1 LIVRSCPEKSAL
13 APVFSLTS
21 IPDALNMNSAAI
33 EKSRIT
39 AVDIKVAFQYAFG
52 ETQWI
57 APATSTHKIVRMYG
71 TTITPN

>member
-1 LIVRSCPEKSAL
+1 MLIVKSCPEKSAL

-21 IPDALNMNSAAI
+21 IPDALNMNSAAT

-52 ETQWI
+52 ETQ
-57 APATSTHKIVRMYG
+57 
-71 TTITPN
+71 